1 MNINEELLLQKVF
14 WPSSKEKL
22 AGNLV
27 YNYTSED
34 FTETYEI
41 SVSRTNEKF
50 EIFFGVSPTFSPKE
64 MNYFVQMFFDRK
76 DNEFQLDKKK
86 TSPEL
91 MKDEDILNTLDSI
104 QNNIMKMSAKPEF
117 FATGVLSRPENKYT
131 I

>member
-1 MNINEELLLQKVF
+1 MNINEQLLLQKVF
-14 WPSSKEKL
+14 WPSNKEQL

-76 DNEFQLDKKK
+76 EGQFELDKKK

-117 FATGVLSRPENKYT
+117 FSTGILSRAEHKYT